1 MPEISVVLPVYNRS
15 RFLGNSLESILNQTF
30 TGFEFIIV
38 DDGSNQDT
46 LEILRS
52 YKKQDSRINLIELPH
67 NVGQSMARA
76 IGNEVA
82 TGKYLAIW
90 DSDDIAF
97 SNRFI
102 KQYEYLEEYADI
114 TVLGSRAIKVSD
126 TKRVEMKMA
135 LEDSEL
141 KALLLHVDRT
151 FVHPTVMMRTK
162 FLKENNLNYNSE
174 RRGDDDYE
182 FYNRTIDKGAK
193 FANLEDTLVEYHRH
207 DENISSNSPF
217 HFKRKLPL
225 REKLISLYY
234 PDLTSKEVNSLAFIL
249 QENLSVNLRQAM
261 AGLLAGE
268 KAVSVMRSYYGE
280 DKKMCN
286 GIISSHSKKL
296 INSINKIVQ

>member
-15 RFLGNSLESILNQTF
+15 RFLANSLESILNQTF
-30 TGFEFIIV
+30 TDFEFIIV
-38 DDGSNQDT
+38 DDGSNHDT

-76 IGNEVA
+76 IGNEAA

-102 KQYEYLEEYADI
+102 KQYEYLEEHADI
-114 TVLGSRAIKVSD
+114 TVLGSRAIKVSGN
-126 TKRVEMKMA
+126 KRVEMKMT
-135 LEDSEL
+135 LEDSKL
-141 KALLLHVDRT
+141 KALLLYVDRT
-151 FVHPTVMMRTK
+151 FVHPTVMMRTN

-174 RRGDDDYE
+174 RRGDEDYE
-182 FYNRTIDKGAK
+182 FYNRTISKGAK
-193 FANLEDTLVEYHRH
+193 FANLKDTLIEYHRH

-217 HFKRKLPL
+217 HFQRKQPL
-225 REKLISLYY
+225 RERLISLYY
-234 PDLTSKEVNSLAFIL
+234 PDLTSKEVSSLAFIL
-249 QENLSVNLRQAM
+249 QENLNLNLRQAM

-268 KAVSVMRSYYGE
+268 KAVGVVRSYYGE
-280 DKKMCN
+280 DKKICN
-286 GIISSHSKKL
+286 DIINIFLKK
-296 INSINKIVQ
+296 ISDSINRVVQ

>member
-1 MPEISVVLPVYNRS
+1 MPKISVVLPVYNRS
-15 RFLGNSLESILNQTF
+15 RFLATSLESILNQTF
-30 TGFEFIIV
+30 TDFEFIIV
-38 DDGSNQDT
+38 DDGSNQET

-67 NVGQSMARA
+67 NVGHSIARA

-102 KQYEYLEEYADI
+102 KQYEFLEEYTDV

-126 TKRVEMKMA
+126 TQRIEMKMA

-141 KALLLHVDRT
+141 KARLLYVDRT
-151 FVHPTVMMRTK
+151 FVHPTVMMRTN

-174 RRGDDDYE
+174 RRGDEDYE
-182 FYNRTIDKGAK
+182 FYNRTINKGAK
-193 FANLEDTLVEYHRH
+193 FANLEDTLIEYHRH
-207 DENISSNSPF
+207 DENVSSNSPF
-217 HFKRKLPL
+217 HFERKLPL

-234 PDLTSKEVNSLAFIL
+234 PDLTSKEVNSLAFIF
-249 QENLSVNLRQAM
+249 QENLNLRQAM

-268 KAVSVMRSYYGE
+268 KAVAVIRSYYGE

-286 GIISSHSKKL
+286 GIIGSQLKKL
-296 INSINKIVQ
+296 LTSINNIVQ